1 MADLLLKGICKSF
14 GHKQVLKNVDFYA
27 ESGELVALLGPSG
40 CGKTTLLNIISG
52 IVRQDAGNVL
62 VEGRNI
68 GDVAVEK
75 RNIGMVFQNYA
86 LFDHLSV
93 EQNVAYGLKIR
104 RAPKV
109 EIEKKVEQTLA
120 MVGLPG
126 TQKRRIGSL
135 SGGEQQRIAL
145 ARAIVLRPDLLLLDE
160 PLSALDKKIREKMQ
174 AEIRRIQRET
184 GITTLFVTHD
194 QSEALAMAD
203 KIAIMRE
210 GRIVDIG
217 APGEIYHHP
226 KSDFSASFLGTS
238 NVFSGS
244 YRAADRVFAGD
255 GFELP
260 VSSAEFADGA
270 RLVALVKEENVAV
283 SKQRGAYPGRIEE
296 KLFLGQ
302 VVRFKIRLEF
312 GVVSAVTMSR
322 QADLEVGDEVG
333 VDLLE
338 PSLFETGEREDEDR

>member
-1 MADLLLKGICKSF
+1 MADLSLRGICKSF
-14 GHKQVLKNVDFYA
+14 GHKQVLKDVDFYA
-27 ESGELVALLGPSG
+27 KSGELVALLGPSG

-62 VEGRNI
+62 VEDRDI

-104 RAPKV
+104 RTPKA
-109 EIEKKVEQTLA
+109 EIEKKVEQTLE

-126 TQKRRIGSL
+126 TQKRRIHSL

-174 AEIRRIQRET
+174 AEIQRIQRET

-210 GRIVDIG
+210 GRIVDMG
-217 APGEIYHHP
+217 TPGEIYNHP

-244 YRAADRVFAGD
+244 YRAEDRVFAGE

-260 VSSAEFADGA
+260 APGAEFADGA
-270 RLVALVKEENVAV
+270 RLIALVKEENVAV
-283 SKQRGAYPGRIEE
+283 SKERGAYPGRIEE

-302 VVRFKIRLEF
+302 IVRFKIRLEF
-312 GVVSAVTMSR
+312 AVVSAVTMSR
-322 QADLEVGDEVG
+322 QAELKVGDEVG

-338 PSLFETGEREDEDR
+338 PSLFETCEREDEDR